1 MVKGGHVIAL
11 EARLCVHEVDGS
23 GEVALA
29 RVLVRLRDGGARR
42 FSASL
47 TLTPHYSA
55 RVGVVSELSVIID
68 CPITGGGVASG
79 LSIILPCHVSFY
91 LFLARL

>member
-1 MVKGGHVIAL
+1 MGLGL
-11 EARLCVHEVDGS
+11 EMQKNVVPRRREVT
-23 GEVALA
+23 LA
-29 RVLVRLRDGGARR
+29 RVLMRLRRCRRQRTARHDD

-68 CPITGGGVASG
+68 CPITGGDVASG